1 MIPENRSALE
11 QLIFSKEFLRTRD
24 PGRKTQ
30 DIVFD
35 LRTLTAVFESMKKF
49 NIDYL
54 DYPIMSG
61 KESIVFKAYSES
73 RPIVVKIF
81 KMSTLRFSNLYLY
94 IQGDRRFENEKKDRS
109 RIVFLWARKEFV
121 NLREAK
127 LSGVTVPKP
136 IGFNKNI
143 VLMQYLGTKASP
155 APELRKSEMDF
166 EIAFDSVRQNM
177 QILYQKAKLVHAD
190 LSEYNMLVYRKK
202 VYFIDFGQA
211 VDSMHPSADAFLERD
226 VRNVTN
232 FFRKKGVKCDAGD
245 LLAYIR
251 RDAS

>member
-1 MIPENRSALE
+1 
-11 QLIFSKEFLRTRD
+11 
-24 PGRKTQ
+24 
-30 DIVFD
+30 
-35 LRTLTAVFESMKKF
+35 
-49 NIDYL
+49 
-54 DYPIMSG
+54 
-61 KESIVFKAYSES
+61 
-73 RPIVVKIF
+73 
-81 KMSTLRFSNLYLY
+81 
-94 IQGDRRFENEKKDRS
+94 
-109 RIVFLWARKEFV
+109 
-121 NLREAK
+121 
-127 LSGVTVPKP
+127 
-136 IGFNKNI
+136 
-143 VLMQYLGTKASP
+143 MQYLGTKASP
-155 APELRKSEMDF
+155 AQELRKSEMDF

>member
-1 MIPENRSALE
+1 MIPESRSALE

-81 KMSTLRFSNLYLY
+81 KMSTLRFTNSFRAQRNTILDRSFFSFSNL
-94 IQGDRRFENEKKDRS
+94 
-109 RIVFLWARKEFV
+109 
-121 NLREAK
+121 
-127 LSGVTVPKP
+127 LSPC
-136 IGFNKNI
+136 
-143 VLMQYLGTKASP
+143 M
-155 APELRKSEMDF
+155 
-166 EIAFDSVRQNM
+166 
-177 QILYQKAKLVHAD
+177 
-190 LSEYNMLVYRKK
+190 
-202 VYFIDFGQA
+202 
-211 VDSMHPSADAFLERD
+211 
-226 VRNVTN
+226 
-232 FFRKKGVKCDAGD
+232 
-245 LLAYIR
+245 
-251 RDAS
+251 